1 MSDEDAELI
10 RKRKL
15 KASRERVR
23 EKRERSRVKQLRSNP
38 EWQW

>member
-1 MSDEDAELI
+1 MSAEDAEVL

-23 EKRERSRVKQLRSNP
+23 EKREKSRVKQLRSNP
-38 EWQW
+38 DWQW